1 MADSSRPPHK
11 GQLSDLPGNKVFVT
25 GHNEES
31 GKAILHSERPVPFQ
45 PFDNDQMS
53 MGVCWTTSFPS
64 DLTKDADVSKH
75 DNLLSS
81 GKLGLVN
88 EGGTVCRTVDLG
100 PGYSCLM
107 HRTQSLDY
115 GIVMEGTIEMILDS
129 GDKSILKRGDVA
141 VQRATMHQ
149 WRNVSETE
157 WARMIFVLQD
167 CQKPEIGGKKLGEEL
182 GNGIDGLPASGNA
195 H

>member
-1 MADSSRPPHK
+1 MADSTRPPHK

-25 GHNEES
+25 GHNEET
-31 GKAILHSERPVPFQ
+31 GKAILHSTRPVPFA

-64 DLTKDADVSKH
+64 QLTKDADVAKH
-75 DNLLSS
+75 DELMSS

-88 EGGTVCRTVDLG
+88 EGGTVCRTVDLA

-107 HRTQSLDY
+107 HRTQSLDF
-115 GIVMEGTIEMILDS
+115 GIVMDGTIEMILDS

-149 WRNVSETE
+149 WRNVSDTE

-167 CQKPEIGGKKLGEEL
+167 CQKPEIGGKMLGEEL
-182 GNGIDGLPASGNA
+182 GGGIDGLPASGNA